1 MQVLDANPAHV
12 KALYRRGMS
21 YMLAGDFDD
30 ARSNFKMVGNF
41 INLLQIS
48 DSLFV
53 YLFIFKIGGYFAIY
67 LWLCFVLPWYFIR
80 WLVWTNLLNQMQQ
93 RLFWS

>member
-1 MQVLDANPAHV
+1 MQVLDASPAHV

-41 INLLQIS
+41 INQLQMS

-53 YLFIFKIGGYFAIY
+53 YLFTIHFQIGAYFVIY
-67 LWLCFVLPWYFIR
+67 LHDSIVCCCGI
-80 WLVWTNLLNQMQQ
+80 LLDDQCG
-93 RLFWS
+93 